1 MASVE
6 LSGISKAFG
15 DTSVL
20 NGIDLSIADGEFLT
34 LVGPSGCGKTTLIRI
49 IAGLEAQDEGS
60 VSIGGAG
67 VDHLRPH
74 ERRAAMV
81 FQSYALYPHM
91 SVARNIGLPL
101 VMSRLRLR

>member
-6 LSGISKAFG
+6 LSAIVKAFG

-20 NGIDLSIADGEFLT
+20 KGIDLSIRDGEFLT
-34 LVGPSGCGKTTLIRI
+34 LVGPSGCGKSTLIRI

-60 VSIGGAG
+60 IAIGGAP

-74 ERRAAMV
+74 ERRVAMV
-81 FQSYALYPHM
+81 FCT
-91 SVARNIGLPL
+91 RT
-101 VMSRLRLR
+101 